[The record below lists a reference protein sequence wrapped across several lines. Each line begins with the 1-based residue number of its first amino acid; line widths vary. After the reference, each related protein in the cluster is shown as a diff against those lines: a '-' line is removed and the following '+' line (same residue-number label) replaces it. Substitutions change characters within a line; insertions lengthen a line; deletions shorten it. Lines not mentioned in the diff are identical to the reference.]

1 VTTISSPSVSVSR
14 DRSKTRVG
22 VVDDHALISET
33 LALVLNSKGFVAY
46 GLRPTCVEEIPAFAA
61 EHDLNV
67 VLLDLN
73 LQELGLSVPII
84 PELRANGCRVFVLT
98 GDSDRPRW
106 GACIEAGAESVI
118 SKAVS
123 FTQLLERVTDLLD
136 DVAARPCA
144 ETYELLESL
153 RQYREQER
161 ARLAPFA
168 RLTVREHEVLLA
180 LTLGMPAE
188 DIATS
193 MFVSLATVR
202 THIRSILQKLGVN
215 SQLAAVA
222 LAIDAGWDRASTAS
236 RA

>member
-1 VTTISSPSVSVSR
+1 VTTISSPSVSVSP

-46 GLRPTCVEEIPAFAA
+46 GLRPARVEEIPEFAK

-73 LQELGLSVPII
+73 LQELGMSVPMI
-84 PELRANGCRVFVLT
+84 PELRAHGCRVIVLT
-98 GDSDRPRW
+98 GDTDRPRW
-106 GACIEAGAESVI
+106 GACIEAGAETVI

-123 FTQLLERVTDLLD
+123 FTELLERVTDLLD
-136 DVAARPCA
+136 DVAARPRT
-144 ETYELLESL
+144 ETYALLESL

-161 ARLAPFA
+161 ERLAPFA
-168 RLTVREHEVLLA
+168 HLTVREHEVLLA

-193 MFVSLATVR
+193 IFVSIATVR

-222 LAIDAGWDRASTAS
+222 LAIDAGWDRSAAPT